1 MSAHVKS
8 KEIQD
13 LKKDLQNAKA
23 MEILHV
29 EFVNAKKA
37 FQATNVNV
45 MNPNCMTIVAMMT

>member
-1 MSAHVKS
+1 MKS

-13 LKKDLQNAKA
+13 LKKHLQNAKA